1 MDDQT
6 LHPAPEAPSR
16 ETRDGAHLLREHM
29 AREGIT
35 SRAVAERI
43 GVVPVYLSQILG
55 GHRRP
60 SLDLAI
66 KIEAETGGA
75 VPCRSWRKQE
85 DAG

>member
-1 MDDQT
+1 MVEQT
-6 LHPAPEAPSR
+6 LNPAPEAPSR
-16 ETRDGAHLLREHM
+16 DPREGARLLREYM

-66 KIEAETGGA
+66 RIEGETSGA
-75 VPCRSWRKQE
+75 VPCRSWRQQE
-85 DAG
+85 GSE

>member
-16 ETRDGAHLLREHM
+16 ETRDGAQLLREYM

-35 SRAVAERI
+35 SRSVAERI

-66 KIEAETGGA
+66 RIERETGSA
-75 VPCRSWRKQE
+75 VPCRAWRRE
-85 DAG
+85 EGSE